1 MSTLKPVSQALFE
14 MLTTIYAAELSK
26 MPSEDIRAICNAAPK
41 ASIASVLTNGA
52 LAVYLSTLK
61 ATLEKYILF
70 DDGAFNNIIR
80 CFGIDLS
87 IWHFVAAVS
96 SSTMQ
101 INVLLGLISNQR
113 SLYPGPSNIA
123 ESTAVVVSTNTKN
136 QTAPPPHVPTSG
148 QAKRPVPGS
157 NRGTER
163 IVERPS
169 MEVVFKDVSSS
180 RNSSARK
187 PEHQQKEVTAPP
199 SGNLASRPT
208 ALLNITKKRKVENLP
223 QRVEE
228 VQRQEFENM
237 PASFDFELGEDLS
250 AELAQAIASDYNNGI
265 ANEGENVNAGN
276 IDAPNEN
283 CQMYEGPFNFN
294 F

>member
-1 MSTLKPVSQALFE
+1 MSTGKPVSQALFE

-26 MPSEDIRAICNAAPK
+26 MPTEDIRAICNAAPK

-61 ATLEKYILF
+61 ASLEKYILF
-70 DDGAFNNIIR
+70 DDGAFYNIVR

-101 INVLLGLISNQR
+101 INVLLGIISNQR

-136 QTAPPPHVPTSG
+136 QTAPPPHVPTSSG
-148 QAKRPVPGS
+148 QAKRPVPGN

-187 PEHQQKEVTAPP
+187 PEYQQKEVTAP
-199 SGNLASRPT
+199 LASRPT
-208 ALLNITKKRKVENLP
+208 ALLNINKKRKAENLP

-228 VQRQEFENM
+228 VQRQEFENI
-237 PASFDFELGEDLS
+237 PAPFDFELGEDLS

-265 ANEGENVNAGN
+265 ANEGENANAGN
-276 IDAPNEN
+276 VDAPHEN
-283 CQMYEGPFNFN
+283 CQMYEDPFNFN